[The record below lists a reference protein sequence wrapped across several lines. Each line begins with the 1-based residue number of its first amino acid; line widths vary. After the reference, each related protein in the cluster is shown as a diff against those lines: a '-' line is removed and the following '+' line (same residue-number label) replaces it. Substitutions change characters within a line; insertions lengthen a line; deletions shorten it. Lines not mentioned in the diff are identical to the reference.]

1 MSSPYLRSWYPVIA
15 ALFCSILLI
24 SNIGATKIIDF
35 GPIKTDGGAFLFPL
49 TYILGDVMTEVF
61 GFKAARRIIYTGFGV
76 GILAGA
82 TFWLIQISP
91 AATGWPNQGAF
102 ESILGFV
109 PQIVAASV
117 IAFLLGQLSNSWT
130 LVWIKKRTDGNQ
142 LWARLIG
149 STVVGEFVDTLVFT
163 FIASLGRMN
172 FSEFLNYLATGYVY
186 KTLFEVIL
194 LPITYRVIAIVKA
207 HESALGLS
215 DESNL
220 R

>member
-1 MSSPYLRSWYPVIA
+1 MTSRESLRNEPGYIRSYYPIIA
-15 ALFCSILLI
+15 AIFCALLLI
-24 SNIGATKIIDF
+24 SNIGATKFIDF

-49 TYILGDVMTEVF
+49 TYILGDVMTEVY
-61 GFKAARRIIYTGFGV
+61 GYRAARRIIFTGFGI
-76 GILAGA
+76 GILAGL

-91 AATGWPNQGAF
+91 AAASWQNQAAF

-130 LVWIKKRTDGNQ
+130 LVWIKRRTQGNK

-149 STVVGEFVDTLVFT
+149 STIVGEFVDTFVFT
-163 FIASLGRMN
+163 LIASLGRLN
-172 FSEFLNYLATGYVY
+172 FEEFLNYLATGYVY

-194 LPITYRVIAIVKA
+194 LPITYRVIAHVKR
-207 HESALGLS
+207 HENAI
-215 DESNL
+215 
-220 R
+220 